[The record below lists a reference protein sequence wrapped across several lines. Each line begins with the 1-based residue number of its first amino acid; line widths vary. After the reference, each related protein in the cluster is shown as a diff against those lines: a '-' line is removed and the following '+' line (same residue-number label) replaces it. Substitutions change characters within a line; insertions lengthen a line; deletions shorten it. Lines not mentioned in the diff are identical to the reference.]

1 MIDIYARSQELLE
14 TIANSIYDRDPQLD
28 KPFFFSIQENQLVD
42 AWLNEFRKE
51 CLKEKGQIVL

>member
-28 KPFFFSIQENQLVD
+28 KPFFLICGFIFSFYSETAIGGVRYFDNL
-42 AWLNEFRKE
+42 LMN
-51 CLKEKGQIVL
+51 